1 MYNAG
6 TAYKNE
12 MAKPIRGQ
20 SFVFCDVTLSNFLAK
35 QSANIAVSGNTK
47 TITFTEDCGNI
58 YGITITF
65 ASAPSSVTVNGKSYT
80 ATAKVE
86 IPDEIFGSTI
96 TIAADKDIKSIDYG
110 TKVLSFTNTETSS
123 TRWRQEVSPISVELP
138 EQTYQIDICDY
149 EGTYDWSDT
158 DSLIYGFQEK
168 QVVKFSY
175 GRMCLGNIV
184 RIPGGEYW
192 LSAWA
197 KTSNTLTLKAQTKI
211 AYMEDDFVEGI
222 NEVLTGQAAA
232 AKVVSYYNDREST
245 RSGQTVTVDASEI
258 ADVTLANPLPDLPC
272 NQVLQMIAN
281 ACRAAIYEDREGRI
295 VFRRAKAE
303 ADDYRIGDM
312 NVMEDPGLY
321 RIEDVDT
328 VDVTTTAQVPSQFP
342 ASVGKVDISITGT
355 DVLVTL
361 DSQIDA
367 TKEVKLSMP
376 DATLVAVYSG
386 SVVVNCA
393 STGQLGIIGYPLTSQ
408 TATYRGQ
415 TTSSGGTTK
424 TISNILVPY
433 SDAYM
438 EWLEEYLSN
447 DVEYDVTYR
456 GDPAIDPLDLIH
468 VWDDEDDLIRVTVL
482 ELGTSTGMNLD
493 NLVAGRRIA
502 VGNTY
507 TNTVI
512 YESAKDPDSAIAEL
526 AANALTFQTPYELSA
541 DGTYATFD
549 VRLYSNGVDISRCYP
564 PRCFTWYRKTDTKE
578 RTYIG
583 SGYTKVC
590 YKRDQGY
597 TGTIIGVFQSVVE
610 YRVTTRNRVPVV
622 IRSGKQVTAQIA
634 ED

>member
-1 MYNAG
+1 
-6 TAYKNE
+6 

-20 SFVFCDVTLSNFLAK
+20 SFVYCEVTLSNFLAR
-35 QSANIAVSGNTK
+35 QSAQIAVSGDTK

-80 ATAKVE
+80 AAATVE
-86 IPDEIFGSTI
+86 IPDEVFGNTI
-96 TIAADKDIKSIDYG
+96 TVVANKGITAVEYG
-110 TKVLSFTNTETSS
+110 TKVLSFENTDTSA

-138 EQTYQIDICDY
+138 EQTYQIELCDY
-149 EGTYDWSDT
+149 EGVYDWSDT

-168 QVVKFSY
+168 QPVKFSY

-192 LSAWA
+192 LSAWS
-197 KTSNTLTLKAQTKI
+197 KTGSTLTLKAQTKL

-232 AKVVSYYNDREST
+232 EKVVDYYNDREST

-258 ADVTLANPLPDLPC
+258 ADVTLANPLPDMPC
-272 NQVLQMIAN
+272 NQVLQLIAN
-281 ACRAAIYEDREGRI
+281 ACRAAIFEDRQGRI
-295 VFRRAKAE
+295 VFRRSKTE

-328 VDVTTTAQVPSQFP
+328 IDVTATAQVPSQFP
-342 ASVGKVDISITGT
+342 AEVGKVDITTTGV

-367 TKEVKLSMP
+367 TKGVTLSMS
-376 DATLVAVYSG
+376 DATVVAVYSG
-386 SVVVNCA
+386 SIVVNCTTEGRL
-393 STGQLGIIGYPLTSQ
+393 SIVGYPLTSQ

-424 TISNILVPY
+424 SISNILVPY

-507 TNTVI
+507 TNSII

-526 AANALTFQTPYELSA
+526 AANSLTFQTPYELSA

-549 VRLYSNGVDISRCYP
+549 VRLYSNGADISRNYP

-610 YRVTTRNRVPVV
+610 YRVTTRNRNPVTT
-622 IRSGKQVTAQIA
+622 RSGDQVTAQIA
-634 ED
+634 EE

>member
-1 MYNAG
+1 
-6 TAYKNE
+6 

-20 SFVFCDVTLSNFLAK
+20 SFVYCEVTLSNFLAR
-35 QSANIAVSGNTK
+35 QSAQIAVNGDTK

-58 YGITITF
+58 HGITITF
-65 ASAPSSVTVNGKSYT
+65 ESAPSSVTVNGKSYT
-80 ATAKVE
+80 AAAEVE
-86 IPDEIFGSTI
+86 IPDEVFGDTI
-96 TIAADKDIKSIDYG
+96 TIVANKGITAVEYG
-110 TKVLSFTNTETSS
+110 TKVLSFENTDTSA

-138 EQTYQIDICDY
+138 EQTYQIELCDY
-149 EGTYDWSDT
+149 EGVYDWSDA

-168 QVVKFSY
+168 QPVKFSY

-192 LSAWA
+192 LSAWS
-197 KTSNTLTLKAQTKI
+197 KTGSALTLKAQTKL

-232 AKVVSYYNDREST
+232 EKVVDYYNDREST

-258 ADVTLANPLPDLPC
+258 ADVTLANPLPDMPC
-272 NQVLQMIAN
+272 NQVLQLIAN
-281 ACRAAIYEDREGRI
+281 ACRAAIFEDRQGRI
-295 VFRRAKAE
+295 VFRRAKTE

-328 VDVTTTAQVPSQFP
+328 IDVTATAQVPSQFP
-342 ASVGKVDISITGT
+342 AEVGKVDITTTGV

-367 TKEVKLSMP
+367 TKGVTLSMS
-376 DATLVAVYSG
+376 DATVVAVYSG
-386 SVVVNCA
+386 SIVVNC
-393 STGQLGIIGYPLTSQ
+393 TTEGQLSIVGYPLTSQ

-424 TISNILVPY
+424 SISNILVPY

-507 TNTVI
+507 TNSII

-526 AANALTFQTPYELSA
+526 AANSLTFQTPYELSA

-549 VRLYSNGVDISRCYP
+549 VRLYSNGVDISRNYP

-610 YRVTTRNRVPVV
+610 YRVTTRNRNPVTTR
-622 IRSGKQVTAQIA
+622 IGDQVTAQIA
-634 ED
+634 EE